1 MRDLTTKKK
10 LILAIAVLTVLMLFV
25 SIFLISYNVGGI
37 ELNNG
42 NVYLDN
48 GGGQNYSNVM
58 PAADYKLGA
67 NVLTAEQVS
76 KVDDGSVGD
85 SRAYIAA
92 RGYATAGWTPI
103 SSAGDLMTW
112 LQQGESQNNAYLTT
126 NISNFTWYNNS
137 STHIA
142 PTDAA
147 IQSGKTLDGCGYTLS
162 VVHTGGRYDVGN
174 APEHYSL
181 VIQKVSGVLK
191 NLKVTFATTASAE
204 LRSSKWK
211 AVSFQGLLIG
221 CIGDTTS
228 VAADSGAL
236 VENINIELTSG
247 LNYNRRVY
255 SETGWGNWSDTYF
268 GCLVGQLR
276 QGTIRNI
283 TVNNAG
289 GTLEVGVEGGGA
301 RKVYTSAIIGAFGSG
316 DLQCSAYNL
325 RVVGNATNYPLNAIN
340 GENRL
345 AGCVGSMYG
354 SASAA
359 KIVGMYVEKKLSGVG
374 YTFQLAVGIAGSAL
388 SAYNKGVYSKVDG
401 TWNEEIVCKVSDT
414 MDFMFDKAPVD
425 GARVT
430 NADYEAKYNNII
442 VRDLSPNTNGII
454 WNIDIRKQ
462 NNNNTAAVSY
472 DLYADYTYGSTDNYI
487 KMPAEYTGDAGVAGN
502 PLRIEYGEEYELQ
515 NIGVDATY
523 IFDGY
528 NKTMSGMQFVQAKT
542 GATVTIDQSKVEY
555 YYDGQKTY
563 KPRLPRENAY
573 IATLRAVEDANYS
586 YLDIANKKIA
596 KLNNSI
602 TANIIINNADVS
614 VSRMYNG
621 NIYNDEWISGN
632 LNVSAVMGGA
642 NVKTEPYRIEY
653 RSKNISDTSWGIWGN
668 QVDGATATVGENNN
682 KTIEYSF
689 RLLVQDESKNNVWV
703 PVTNGSDSITYRRDD
718 VKPTPTY
725 SSTYVEG
732 TWNTTGNV
740 LVSPQV
746 APNLAPAR
754 VEVRFPNSSN
764 AADREWHAASE
775 WIEDSQMGWVNGFIL
790 NAEGVTVYELRAIS
804 DAGVTSDTTPFTVKI
819 DTTDYQLKYHI
830 YFADSGREI
839 TAGSDTLLFS
849 SEKSTFKRNEQAKY
863 KLTADLNDLLSFII
877 VDIDG
882 KSKENLTEYNGVYNF
897 DDELGHGAEQ
907 APIIIKVKKRANAEL
922 PALSSMDYGTDFD
935 VTAIAPIY
943 SGIYGNDDLGLTIN
957 YADDEVSQ
965 AGFKNVGTHVIT
977 ATSSNKDYIVIIT
990 DTELTINP
998 KLINIA
1004 YSNRNRFIKEDYWG
1018 NAEIWKEL
1026 GININSGLMSGDTV
1040 NITGITYVDG
1050 TTFEPVGED
1059 TLGGYGRFALRAN
1072 IDNTNYRIADDN
1084 VSIVIIAMFEFDYDI
1099 NAYKLSSAADIKF
1112 INGHPAMLGADFIL
1126 TNDIDASE
1134 FPGLR
1139 VDDRFTGH
1147 FDGNNH
1153 KIYNLTLT
1161 TFDSAGVGFFTSID
1175 GGTVENLFIENV
1187 FYNVHLKGKADG
1199 GNTAAEVA
1207 VLAGSVN
1214 NATVRN
1220 VNISGVINLI
1230 ADSNVLYAGA
1240 IVGRAVDSVF
1250 DDVISMINMTINAS
1264 GKVYAGGLIGEA
1276 VNVTVKGSTSFTLID
1291 SASASVNNELGF
1303 MFGSLNNSADSGAV
1317 IDSNIYLEKAVFN
1330 NKTVVSDSTITGLTA
1345 KTYKDFIALPN
1356 FGEGLK
1362 QLINP
1367 VYFGE
1372 GIYGTDENDAFI
1384 IDSYSDL
1391 ELIKIYPFATFKL
1404 ANDIVCFKDNSFDIS
1419 LSGFAGSLLLG
1430 NYKIMDY
1437 NHNVIMGN

>member
-10 LILAIAVLTVLMLFV
+10 LILTIAVLTVLMLTV
-25 SIFLISYNVGGI
+25 SIFLISYNADGI

-42 NVYLDN
+42 NVYIDN
-48 GGGQNYSNVM
+48 GGDQNNVDVM
-58 PAADYKLGA
+58 PAADYKSGA

-76 KVDDGSVGD
+76 KVEDGSVGD

-112 LQQGESQNNAYLTT
+112 LQQGDSQNNAYFTT
-126 NISNFTWYNNS
+126 NISNFTWYSNS

-142 PTDAA
+142 PVGAA
-147 IQSGKTLDGCGYTLS
+147 VQSGKTLDGCGYTLS

-174 APEHYSL
+174 DPEHYSL
-181 VIQKVSGVLK
+181 VMQKVSGVLK
-191 NLKVTFATTASAE
+191 NLNVTFATTASAE

-221 CIGDTTS
+221 CIGETTAVS
-228 VAADSGAL
+228 ADSGAL
-236 VENINIELTSG
+236 VENVNIELTSSM
-247 LNYNRRVY
+247 NYNRRVY
-255 SETGWGNWSDTYF
+255 SNTGWGNWSDMYF
-268 GCLVGQLR
+268 GCLAGQLR

-289 GTLEVGVEGGGA
+289 GTVEVGVEGGGT
-301 RKVYTSAIIGAFGSG
+301 RKVYSSAIIGAFGSG
-316 DLQCSAYNL
+316 DLQCNAYNL
-325 RVVGNATNYPLNAIN
+325 RVVNNATSYPLKEIN

-345 AGCVGSMYG
+345 AGCVGYMYG
-354 SASAA
+354 SVSAA
-359 KIVGMYVEKKLSGVG
+359 KIVGMYVEKKLSGTG
-374 YTFQLAVGIAGSAL
+374 YNVQLAVGFAGSAL
-388 SAYNKGVYSKVDG
+388 SAYNKGIYSKVDG
-401 TWNEEIVCKVSDT
+401 TWGDEIICRVSES
-414 MDFMFDKAPVD
+414 MEFIFDKAPVD
-425 GARVT
+425 GGRVT
-430 NADYEAKYNNII
+430 NADYESKYNNII
-442 VRDLSPNTNGII
+442 VRDLLPDTNGII

-487 KMPAEYTGDAGVAGN
+487 KMPAEYTGDAGTVGN
-502 PLRIEYGEEYELQ
+502 PLKIEYGEEYALK
-515 NIGVDATY
+515 NIGADATY
-523 IFDGY
+523 TFDGNY
-528 NKTMSGMQFVQAKT
+528 KTMFGMQFVQAKS
-542 GATVTIDQSKVEY
+542 GAAVSIDQSKVEY
-555 YYDGQKTY
+555 YYDGQKAY
-563 KPRLPRENAY
+563 KPRIPRENAY
-573 IATLRAVEDANYS
+573 IATLRAVDDANYS
-586 YLDIANKKIA
+586 YLDTANKKIA

-602 TANIIINNADVS
+602 TANITINNADLS

-632 LNVSAVMGGA
+632 LNVNAVLNG
-642 NVKTEPYRIEY
+642 NNIKSEPYRIEY
-653 RSKNISDTSWGIWGN
+653 RSKNISDSSWSIWGN
-668 QVDGATATVGENNN
+668 QVDGVTATVGENNN

-703 PVTNGSDSITYRRDD
+703 PATNGSESITYRRDD

-732 TWNTTGNV
+732 TWNTTGSV

-754 VEVRFPNSSN
+754 VEVRFPNSTN

-790 NAEGVTVYELRAIS
+790 NDEGVTVYELRAIS

-839 TAGSDTLLFS
+839 TSGNDTVLFTP
-849 SEKSTFKRNEQAKY
+849 EKPTFKRNEHAKY
-863 KLTADLNDLLSFII
+863 NLTADLNDLLSFVI

-882 KSKENLTEYNGVYNF
+882 EIKENLTEYNGIYNF
-897 DDELGHGAEQ
+897 DDKLGYGAEQ
-907 APIIIKVKKRANAEL
+907 APILIKVKKRAKAEL
-922 PALSSMDYGTDFD
+922 PELSSMDYGTDFD
-935 VTAIAPIY
+935 VTAIAPIF
-943 SGIYGNDDLGLTIN
+943 SGIYGNDDLGLTIR

-977 ATSSNKDYIVIIT
+977 ATSSNKDYIVTIT
-990 DTELTINP
+990 DTEIAINP
-998 KLINIA
+998 KLIDIA
-1004 YSNRNRFIKEDYWG
+1004 YSTRNRFIKEDYWG
-1018 NAEIWKEL
+1018 NADIWKEL
-1026 GININSGLMSGDTV
+1026 GININSGIMSGDTV

-1050 TTFEPVGED
+1050 TNFEPVGDD
-1059 TLGGYGRFALRAN
+1059 TLGGYGRFNLRAN
-1072 IDNTNYRIADDN
+1072 IDNNNYRIADDN
-1084 VSIVIIAMFEFDYDI
+1084 VSIVVIAMFEFDYDI

-1139 VDDRFTGH
+1139 IDDRFTGH

-1187 FYNVHLKGKADG
+1187 FYNVHLKGKTDG

-1214 NATVRN
+1214 NAAIRN

-1240 IVGRAVDSVF
+1240 IVGRAVDSTF

-1276 VNVTVKGSTSFTLID
+1276 VNVTVKNSTSFTLIE
-1291 SASASVNNELGF
+1291 SASASVNNELGY
-1303 MFGSLNNSADSGAV
+1303 MFGSLNNSVDAGAL
-1317 IDSNIYLEKAVFN
+1317 IENNIFLQKAVFD
-1330 NKTVVSDSTITGLTA
+1330 NKSVVVDSNITGLTA
-1345 KTYKDFIALPN
+1345 KAYKDFIALPN

-1372 GIYGTDENDAFI
+1372 GVYGTDENDAFI
-1384 IDSYSDL
+1384 INSYSDL

-1404 ANDIVCFKDNSFDIS
+1404 ANDIVCFKDNSFDKS
-1419 LSGFAGSLLLG
+1419 LSGFAGQLLLD
-1430 NYKIMDY
+1430 NHKIMDF